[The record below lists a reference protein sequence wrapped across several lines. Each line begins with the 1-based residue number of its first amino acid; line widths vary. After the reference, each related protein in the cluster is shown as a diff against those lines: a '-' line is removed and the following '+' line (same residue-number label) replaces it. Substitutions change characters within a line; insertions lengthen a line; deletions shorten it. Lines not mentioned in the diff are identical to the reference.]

1 MHCERGSKVRKLGTV
16 DWIALLLVIVGA
28 VNWGLMGILE
38 RDLIIGIIGLSWDVS
53 RIIYIAV
60 GAAGLW
66 SLVFV
71 LPKSR

>member
-1 MHCERGSKVRKLGTV
+1 MRKLGTV

-38 RDLIIGIIGLSWDVS
+38 RNLIIGIIGLSWDVS

>member
-1 MHCERGSKVRKLGTV
+1 V